1 MKTLRTFVSAIFAG
15 ICISFGGTAFIL
27 SGNKIAG
34 ALFFV
39 IGLFVICTYGANLF
53 TGKVC
58 YSLEQKASYILDLIL
73 IWVGNLVGSFI
84 FAEGLKATRL
94 EMDTSFIEAKVTDG
108 YLSLFIL
115 GILCNFLIF
124 IAVDGFKNNPHEL
137 GKYLSLFFG
146 VSVFVLCGFEH
157 SVADMFYFSLYGWSG
172 QAFIAELFVT
182 AGNIVGGLLG
192 YVGFRKFVQY
202 TPKAKE

>member
-1 MKTLRTFVSAIFAG
+1 MKTFKMFISAIFAG

-39 IGLFVICTYGANLF
+39 IGLFVICTYGAHLF

-58 YSLEQKASYILDLIL
+58 YSLEQKPSFIGTLVL
-73 IWVGNLVGSFI
+73 IWVGNLVGAFI
-84 FAEGLKATRL
+84 FASGLKCTRL
-94 EMDTSFIEAKVTDG
+94 EMDTSFIEAKINDG

-124 IAVDGFKNNPHEL
+124 IAVDGFANNPHEL

-157 SVADMFYFSLYGWSG
+157 SVADMFYFSLYGSSAK
-172 QAFIAELFVT
+172 AFIAELFIT
-182 AGNIVGGLLG
+182 AGNVVGGLLG
-192 YVGFRKFVQY
+192 YIGFRKAVQAL
-202 TPKAKE
+202 K

>member
-1 MKTLRTFVSAIFAG
+1 MKTFKTFISAIFAG

-34 ALFFV
+34 CLFFV
-39 IGLFVICTYGANLF
+39 IGLFIICTYGAHLF

-58 YSLEQKASYILDLIL
+58 YSLEQKPSFIGTLVL
-73 IWVGNLVGSFI
+73 IWVGNLVGAFI
-84 FAEGLKATRL
+84 FAEGLKCTRL
-94 EMDTSFIEAKVTDG
+94 EMDTSFIEAKINDG

-124 IAVDGFKNNPHEL
+124 IAVDGFANNPHEL

-157 SVADMFYFSLYGWSG
+157 SVADMFYFSLYGWSAK
-172 QAFIAELFVT
+172 AFVAELVIT
-182 AGNIVGGLLG
+182 AGNAVGGLLG
-192 YVGFRKFVQY
+192 YIGFRKAIQAL
-202 TPKAKE
+202 K

>member
-1 MKTLRTFVSAIFAG
+1 MKTFKVFVSAIFAG

-39 IGLFVICTYGANLF
+39 IGLFVICTYGAHLF

-58 YSLEQKASYILDLIL
+58 YSLEQKPSFIGTLVL
-73 IWVGNLVGSFI
+73 IWVGNFVGAFI
-84 FAEGLKATRL
+84 FATGLKCTRL
-94 EMDTSFIEAKVTDG
+94 EMDTSFIEAKVNDG

-124 IAVDGFKNNPHEL
+124 IAVDGFANNPHEL

-157 SVADMFYFSLYGWSG
+157 SVADMFYFSLYGWSCK
-172 QAFIAELFVT
+172 AFIAELFIT
-182 AGNIVGGLLG
+182 AGNVVGGLLG
-192 YVGFRKFVQY
+192 YIGFRKAVQAL
-202 TPKAKE
+202 K